1 MNALYV
7 ITFILLCELFT
18 HGVTGSP
25 IPVAQAHQ
33 LSKRAAPRLP
43 STGPRLPP
51 VPVCNSDQVDELP
64 QQCVTFKASGLCNST
79 SGDVQDFMVENCYV
93 TCGNCR
99 IPTAPTV
106 TTAPSVTSQG
116 VTTQGPRTTTGPMPQ
131 ATLGKISTPALKS
144 AHQSTA
150 NSTVLSSTRAI
161 TVPTT
166 QPRIPKGNPAGNI
179 TVTVVVFSGRP
190 DPQWVITENDRQY
203 NNIRRLLGHALF
215 SGFIYRHQDMPS
227 RLGYKGILLKFTTLE
242 YFVVGPQ
249 TRSLQQLI
257 LGTMPQKGIRAAV
270 LAEVRSDGVLPDMT
284 PKKMDGIGSLFN
296 SASTRRTNNCYNYAN
311 DEITNNFAQPGRGG
325 GAVFGTLTGASIK
338 AAAVLDGLVVLS
350 PQPAPSSPIPLPS
363 TNAGRLTALFVNTGN
378 GPWPGDFHWVRMDST
393 GRWSHKP
400 GQSHATNLD
409 QNKNPITDPR
419 KANMGNYAFIS
430 FLTSN
435 KTVVNIA

>member
-64 QQCVTFKASGLCNST
+64 QQCVTFKATGLCNST
-79 SGDVQDFMVENCYV
+79 SGDVQDFMLENCYV

-99 IPTAPTV
+99 IPTA
-106 TTAPSVTSQG
+106 
-116 VTTQGPRTTTGPMPQ
+116 
-131 ATLGKISTPALKS
+131 ST
-144 AHQSTA
+144 
-150 NSTVLSSTRAI
+150 
-161 TVPTT
+161 
-166 QPRIPKGNPAGNI
+166 GNI

-270 LAEVRSDGVLPDMT
+270 LAEVHSDGVLPDMT

-296 SASTRRTNNCYNYAN
+296 SATTRRTNNCYNYAN

-363 TNAGRLTALFVNTGN
+363 TNAGHLTALFVNTGN

-435 KTVVNIA
+435 KTVVNIANDTIVSFQNDGLNVPKNGLILFTCHRTNRMNKDNANDKSKSSASAGVCDPD